1 MGANPESGT
10 LKAVKNGK
18 ILHRGYSTVDLDS
31 PVELKRGQYFSI
43 VLTLRS
49 RDGKALTIAREKAN
63 IDYTKHLRTRVGIR
77 PGQSFFSEN
86 GQIWED
92 IYKENST
99 TGNMCIKAFTKN
111 KAAPPTT
118 QPTDT
123 PAPTTIPPTTQPTNT
138 PAPTTI
144 PPTNTP
150 TNTSEPSPTPAP
162 IRLPQTGD
170 HAPVTLWLVL
180 MLLGTAG
187 LGALALRKYR

>member
-43 VLTLRS
+43 VLTLRG
-49 RDGKALTIAREKAN
+49 RDENALLTIARERAN
-63 IDYTKHLRTRVGIR
+63 IDYPKHLRTRVGIR

-99 TGNMCIKAFTKN
+99 NGNICIKAFTKN
-111 KAAPPTT
+111 KAASPTT

-123 PAPTTIPPTTQPTNT
+123 PAPTTIPPT
-138 PAPTTI
+138 
-144 PPTNTP
+144 NTP
-150 TNTSEPSPTPAP
+150 TNTPEPSPTPAP
-162 IRLPQTGD
+162 TRIPQTGD